1 MRIYTQWT
9 KLYAENERRGNDQ
22 KITQSARVS
31 RYMFVG
37 VRANAGV
44 DVDAENTMIYG
55 VCSPA
60 NNAGTLGLEN
70 LRSAFARMHRRQ
82 PRTIFARARE
92 RINVNGRDARGRGNY
107 CSFFIA
113 E

>member
-1 MRIYTQWT
+1 MDQYG
-9 KLYAENERRGNDQ
+9 LYAENEKRGNDQ
-22 KITQSARVS
+22 KITQSAHVS
-31 RYMFVG
+31 RYTFVG

-70 LRSAFARMHRRQ
+70 PECIRADA
-82 PRTIFARARE
+82 PTAAAYYICARAR
-92 RINVNGRDARGRGNY
+92 VNA
-107 CSFFIA
+107 
-113 E
+113 